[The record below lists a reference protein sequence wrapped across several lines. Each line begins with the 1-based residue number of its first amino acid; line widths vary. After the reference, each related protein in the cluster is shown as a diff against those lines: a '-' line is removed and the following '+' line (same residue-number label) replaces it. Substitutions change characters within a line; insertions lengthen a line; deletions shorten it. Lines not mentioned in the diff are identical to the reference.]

1 MEELFF
7 QHANLIVQTVM
18 MLACMIRIKAV
29 YGVSMKIQ
37 SIPDVRIAEIDVQM
51 MRIVGEWIVT
61 KIERHYHSGQN
72 SFHAYG
78 ESLEPQQTAHQT
90 IQIIRVVGR
99 IITVIFK
106 ISTVKENTFQLI
118 KT

>member
-1 MEELFF
+1 
-7 QHANLIVQTVM
+7 M
-18 MLACMIRIKAV
+18 MLACTIKMKAG
-29 YGVSMKIQ
+29 YGESTKIS
-37 SIPDVRIAEIDVQM
+37 SIPDVRIAQIDVQM
-51 MRIVGEWIVT
+51 MRCVGEWIVT

-78 ESLEPQQTAHQT
+78 ERKEPQQNAHQT

-106 ISTVKENTFQLI
+106 FLLAKE
-118 KT
+118 KTLSINKYK